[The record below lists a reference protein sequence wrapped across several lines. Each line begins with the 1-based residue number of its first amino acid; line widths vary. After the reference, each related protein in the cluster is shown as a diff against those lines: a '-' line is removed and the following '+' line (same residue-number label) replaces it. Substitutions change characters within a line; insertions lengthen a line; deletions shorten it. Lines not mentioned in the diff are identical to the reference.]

1 MEDEHIPSALE
12 LDEQRRAVLAR
23 EMLGWL
29 NDHEQAKAGGVGAT
43 GASARLNSRG
53 MEIVAELLRLLVC
66 RGESA
71 SKLAR
76 ALAGELALLAE
87 TYERCA
93 TLPEAA
99 ECELDAARAITFSSL
114 AALLEGRP
122 ASTEPD
128 TERRN

>member
-1 MEDEHIPSALE
+1 
-12 LDEQRRAVLAR
+12 
-23 EMLGWL
+23 
-29 NDHEQAKAGGVGAT
+29 
-43 GASARLNSRG
+43 

-71 SKLAR
+71 SKVAR

-99 ECELDAARAITFSSL
+99 ERELDAARAITFSSL